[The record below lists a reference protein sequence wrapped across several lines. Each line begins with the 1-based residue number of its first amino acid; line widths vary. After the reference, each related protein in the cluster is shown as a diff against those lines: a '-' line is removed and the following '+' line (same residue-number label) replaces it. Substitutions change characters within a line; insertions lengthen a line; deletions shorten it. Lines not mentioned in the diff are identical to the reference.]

1 MDKII
6 EAVLKLLPFGAWL
19 EQLGLGKEL
28 SAGLA
33 VLITAVLLYYLSLKV
48 KQLQAYLQNKKTAK
62 DLSPYF
68 EYQKVKQATDLYIHT
83 QGQNLPPTHEE
94 EMAQSAMFIVK
105 KRLIPWFIR
114 NAFDEKKE
122 SDKFYLILADS
133 GMGKTTFLINLYIRY
148 MSRWGKKHQIK
159 LLPFGDDRIIKHLEE
174 LAKKQDDAKNTILL
188 LDAFDEYKGLLPPET
203 PDGLSDD
210 ERFRKRLDE
219 IVELTRDFREVV
231 ITSRTQYFPGQEDK
245 PYELKIPRFDDKGF
259 HTLAK
264 MYLSPFDND
273 EIKRYLNKKYGVLQ
287 FWNRRKKRIAESIVK
302 ASPKLM
308 VRPMLLAYI
317 DYLVEDKRQFKTT
330 YQIYETLIEKW
341 IEREANKR
349 KHESTTREKFK
360 RDLYAFSRKIA
371 LVVYDKHRQHST
383 LSVDK
388 EAARQLCEAENLDLR
403 DYEITGQS
411 LLTRDANHH
420 WKFAHKSILEFFLA
434 KEAAGKPGFLAELLQ
449 SNFAGMDMAKT
460 FCDEVGV
467 PDMVFVKGGTFTMGC
482 TAEQGGDC
490 QNNEKPARQ
499 VSLSDY
505 YIGRTQVT
513 VAQFAAFI
521 EDSGY
526 RTEAEQGGGS
536 YIWSG
541 SEWKLTKGVD
551 WRCDEK
557 GKSRAKEA
565 YDHPV
570 IHVSWNDAVA
580 YCEWL
585 SRKSGGR
592 FQLPTEAEWEYAA
605 RGGSL
610 SKGFKYA
617 GSDNLGLVAWHSGNS
632 GSKMYPVAR
641 KISNELGLFDMSG
654 NVWEWCADDWHDSYE
669 KAPTDGSA
677 WVDSPQRGSFRVLRG
692 GSWNGNAEFCRVSG
706 RNFSYPDYRYFSS
719 GFRVVLVP

>member
-1 MDKII
+1 
-6 EAVLKLLPFGAWL
+6 
-19 EQLGLGKEL
+19 
-28 SAGLA
+28 
-33 VLITAVLLYYLSLKV
+33 
-48 KQLQAYLQNKKTAK
+48 
-62 DLSPYF
+62 
-68 EYQKVKQATDLYIHT
+68 
-83 QGQNLPPTHEE
+83 
-94 EMAQSAMFIVK
+94 MFIVK

-159 LLPFGDDRIIKHLEE
+159 LLPFGDERIIKHLEE

-188 LDAFDEYKGLLPPET
+188 LDAFDEYKGLLPPAT

-264 MYLSPFDND
+264 MYLSPFDDD
-273 EIKRYLNKKYGVLQ
+273 EIRRYLNKKYGVLQ

-317 DYLVEDKRQFKTT
+317 DYLVEDERQFKTT
-330 YQIYETLIEKW
+330 YQIYESLIEKW

-349 KHESTTREKFK
+349 KHESTSREKFK
-360 RDLYAFSRKIA
+360 SDLNAFSRKIA
-371 LVVYDKHRQHST
+371 LVIYDKHRQHST

-388 EAARQLCEAENLDLR
+388 GTASQLCEAENLELR

-434 KEAAGKPGFLAELLQ
+434 KEAVENPAFLMQLLQ

-460 FCDEVGV
+460 FCDEVGIL
-467 PDMVFVKGGTFTMGC
+467 DCAFVKGGVFIMGC

-490 QNNEKPARQ
+490 QDDEKPARQ

-505 YIGRTQVT
+505 YIGRTPVT
-513 VAQFAAFI
+513 VAQFAAFA

-526 RTEAEQGGGS
+526 RTEAERGDGS
-536 YIWSG
+536 YILKGG
-541 SEWKLTKGVD
+541 SDWTMVQGVN

-557 GKSRAKEA
+557 GKPRAKDK

-570 IHVSWNDAVA
+570 IHISWNDAVA
-580 YCEWL
+580 YCKWL
-585 SRKSGGR
+585 SVKKGSHFR
-592 FQLPTEAEWEYAA
+592 LPTEAEWEYAA
-605 RGGSL
+605 RGGAL
-610 SKGFKYA
+610 SQRFKYA
-617 GSDNLGLVAWHSGNS
+617 GSSKLDEVAWFWENS
-632 GSKMYPVAR
+632 GDKLLSEAWEKEGVYDNTCCTHPVAQ
-641 KISNELGLFDMSG
+641 KKPNELGLYDMSG
-654 NVWEWCADDWHDSYE
+654 NVWEWCEDDWHSDY
-669 KAPTDGSA
+669 KDAPADGSA
-677 WVDSPQRGSFRVLRG
+677 WEDSPKRGSSRVLRG
-692 GSWNGNAEFCRVSG
+692 GSWNSSAEFCRVLS
-706 RNFSYPDYRYFSS
+706 RNNDSS
-719 GFRVVLVP
+719 DLRGVIFGFRVAFVP

>member
-33 VLITAVLLYYLSLKV
+33 VLITAVLLYVIGGKV

-68 EYQKVKQATDLYIHT
+68 EYQKVKQATELYIHT

-188 LDAFDEYKGLLPPET
+188 LDAFDEYKGLLPPAT

-273 EIKRYLNKKYGVLQ
+273 EIRRYLNKKYGVLQ
-287 FWNRRKKRIAESIVK
+287 IWNRRKKRIAESIVK

-317 DYLVEDKRQFKTT
+317 DYLVEDKQEFKTT
-330 YQIYETLIEKW
+330 YQIYESLIEKW

-349 KHESTTREKFK
+349 KHESTSREKFK

-371 LVVYDKHRQHST
+371 LVIYDKHRQHST

-388 EAARQLCEAENLDLR
+388 ETASQLCEAENLELR

-434 KEAAGKPGFLAELLQ
+434 KEAAENMAFWMQLLQ
-449 SNFAGMDMAKT
+449 SNFAGMDMAKA
-460 FCDEVGV
+460 FCDEVGIYDWV
-467 PDMVFVKGGTFTMGC
+467 HIKGGLFKMGDQHPVKVHDFYLMKYPV
-482 TAEQGGDC
+482 TQAEYQALAG
-490 QNNEKPARQ
+490 NNPSKFKTDERCPVEMVNWFEAAAYCNLLNRKAGLPPA
-499 VSLSDY
+499 Y
-505 YIGRTQVT
+505 
-513 VAQFAAFI
+513 
-521 EDSGY
+521 
-526 RTEAEQGGGS
+526 
-536 YIWSG
+536 
-541 SEWKLTKGVD
+541 
-551 WRCDEK
+551 DEK
-557 GKSRAKEA
+557 GNLLDPSGQITT
-565 YDHPV
+565 D
-570 IHVSWNDAVA
+570 ITHVKGF
-580 YCEWL
+580 
-585 SRKSGGR
+585 R
-592 FQLPTEAEWEYAA
+592 LPTEAEWEYAA
-605 RGGSL
+605 GGGAEDRTIWSGTNIESEL
-610 SKGFKYA
+610 TRF
-617 GSDNLGLVAWHSGNS
+617 AWYDKNS
-632 GSKMYPVAR
+632 GSRTHPVGELQPNA
-641 KISNELGLFDMSG
+641 LGLYDMSG
-654 NVWEWCADDWHDSYE
+654 NTWEWCTEWYGDYFFKNH
-669 KAPTDGSA
+669 KDGSIKENP
-677 WVDSPQRGSFRVLRG
+677 VNCKVGSFRVLRG
-692 GSWNGNAEFCRVSG
+692 GSWGYDAELCRVSRREG
-706 RNFSYPDYRYFSS
+706 YGPGNRYNNF